1 MTLSP
6 HFTVAELTRSDYAAR
21 KGIDNSPTVE
31 VLANLQMLASGLE
44 RVRNLLAVPVVVS
57 SGYRC
62 PKLNSAIG
70 GSRNSAHMSGL
81 AADFAAPQYGSPKEV
96 AERIVDFADEIGF
109 DQLILEFPPDGW
121 VHIAFSDEPRGS
133 VLTAT
138 TQGGG
143 TRYEDGLHA

>member
-1 MTLSP
+1 MNLSS
-6 HFTVAELTRSDYAAR
+6 HFTVAELTRSDYAER
-21 KGIDNSPTVE
+21 KRIDNSPTVE

-44 RVRNLLAVPVVVS
+44 RVRNLLAVPVVVT

-70 GSRNSAHMSGL
+70 GSKNSAHMNGL
-81 AADFAAPQYGSPKEV
+81 AADFIAPQYGNPMEI
-96 AERIVDFADEIGF
+96 AERIIDFADEIGY
-109 DQLILEFPPDGW
+109 DQLILEFPPNGW
-121 VHIAFSDEPRGS
+121 VHIAFADAPRGM

-143 TRYEDGLHA
+143 TRYEEGLHA